1 MIPFLAKPGG
11 MPPTAPPGG
20 IRLKLRIMAIY
31 KPLIKIDFKHH
42 LSRGKL
48 LPWNSFVVLRAVVK
62 DKGYELGDV
71 NVCTGVVLEE
81 GMIQQ
86 PLQVGTAFNI
96 LLQPVS
102 HRKNMH

>member
-1 MIPFLAKPGG
+1 
-11 MPPTAPPGG
+11 
-20 IRLKLRIMAIY
+20 MAIY
-31 KPLIKIDFKHH
+31 KPQIKIDFKHH
-42 LSRGKL
+42 LSGGKL

-71 NVCTGVVLEE
+71 NVRTGVVLEE
-81 GMIQQ
+81 GVIQQ

-102 HRKNMH
+102 HQKKMH

>member
-42 LSRGKL
+42 LSGGKL

-71 NVCTGVVLEE
+71 NVRTGVVLEE
-81 GMIQQ
+81 GVIQQ

-102 HRKNMH
+102 HQKKMH